1 MNEKITLFLKGAMSR
16 LTALSKKA
24 AVFPEKLAG
33 LSQIAATL
41 PEKLTALSKKQ
52 LVIAGG
58 SVAAAAV
65 LITVIAISGSGNDAG
80 DLKEK
85 DRTVALQ
92 TAYAIAVNGSDILYV
107 PTEEDAK
114 AVVDGIVAAYTQSG
128 SVTEYAF
135 EEEVTYQEKDIVTAA
150 EATKNKKLAKTYVC
164 QADEA
169 VRYILNGTSTPLT
182 YTVQGGDT
190 LWDIALA
197 SNISVF
203 ELEQMNPGK
212 FEKLSIGDTI
222 NLYQKMPI
230 VNVVTTEVVTA
241 TENIP
246 YSTSYTNSSALYRGQ
261 TKVQTA
267 GVNGSKEI
275 VTQIVKR
282 NGYETGRTLL
292 SEKVLSQP
300 VTQIALAGTKAVP
313 ISTGSGTLQS
323 PLYPLTVSSGFG
335 ASRGGGSRSHKG
347 IDIRAAKGTA
357 FTAADAG
364 TVTFAGWSGG
374 SYGYLVTVNHGNGT
388 QTKYAH
394 CNSVSVS
401 VGDSVKKGQV
411 LGTVGSTGNATG
423 NVLHFEVVVNGV
435 ARNPLSYL

>member
-1 MNEKITLFLKGAMSR
+1 MNEKIALFLKDAMS
-16 LTALSKKA
+16 
-24 AVFPEKLAG
+24 
-33 LSQIAATL
+33 
-41 PEKLTALSKKQ
+41 KLTALSRKQ
-52 LVIAGG
+52 LVIAGS
-58 SVAAAAV
+58 SVAVAAV
-65 LITVIAISGSGNDAG
+65 LITAIAVSGSGG
-80 DLKEK
+80 DTPDQKEK
-85 DRTVALQ
+85 AQINALQ
-92 TAYAIAVNGSDILYV
+92 TAYAIAVNGTDILYV

-114 AVVDGIVAAYTQSG
+114 AVIDGIVTAYTQGG

-135 EEEVTYQEKDIVTAA
+135 EEEITYQEKDIVTAA
-150 EATKNKKLAKTYVC
+150 ETAKNKALAETYVC
-164 QADEA
+164 QTDEA

-197 SNISVF
+197 NNISVF

-241 TENIP
+241 TESIP
-246 YSTSYTNSSALYRGQ
+246 YSTSYTNSSSLYKGQ

-267 GVNGSKEI
+267 GVNGSKET
-275 VTQIVKR
+275 VVQIVKR
-282 NGYETGRTLL
+282 NGYETSRAVL
-292 SEKVLSQP
+292 SEKVLAQP
-300 VTQIALAGTKAVP
+300 VTQIALTGTKAVP
-313 ISTGSGTLQS
+313 ISTGSGTLSS

-347 IDIRAAKGTA
+347 IDIRASKGTS
-357 FTAADAG
+357 FTAADSG

-374 SYGYLVTVNHGNGT
+374 SYGYLITVSHGNGI

-394 CNSVSVS
+394 CNSIGVS

-423 NVLHFEVVVNGV
+423 NVLHFEVLVNG
-435 ARNPLSYL
+435 AQKNPLNYL